1 MLVDKCKRKYG
12 TNFKIETDFELQI
25 REDTGF
31 GILKCFRP
39 FMKNPRNSPK
49 FYLLKIFNSVNL
61 AGLTCIQSFEV
72 PLQVAIRT

>member
-1 MLVDKCKRKYG
+1 MQKEIWD
-12 TNFKIETDFELQI
+12 ELQNRNRFRI
-25 REDTGF
+25 TNSGRHWIWNLV